1 MPVPRT
7 AKRIESGRLPWFQF
21 RDPGRWRLG
30 RDRHRRR
37 LLWTVDFQKAC
48 PALWRHGTAAEEAR
62 AQARTAAK
70 AAARR
75 PRRFQN

>member
-1 MPVPRT
+1 MIGS
-7 AKRIESGRLPWFQF
+7 ARIPWFHF

-30 RDRHRRR
+30 RERHRLR
-37 LLWTVDFQKAC
+37 LLWTVDFQRTF
-48 PALWRHGTAAEEAR
+48 PALWRHGTALEEAR
-62 AQARTAAK
+62 AQARSAAK

>member
-1 MPVPRT
+1 MAMPHPAR
-7 AKRIESGRLPWFQF
+7 RIETARLPLFRF

-37 LLWTVDFQKAC
+37 LLWTVDFQKTF
-48 PALWRHGTAAEEAR
+48 PALWRHGTAADEAR